1 MSDQAP
7 AITTPE
13 QPAVSPTAVSQT
25 ATAPGALRVLG
36 LVAVSVGVA
45 ALAGAAFVL
54 SYSGLHAVA
63 LQAGISA
70 RLAKGYPLILDVLLV
85 VILAAILWLRSA
97 GWPSKLLAWACL
109 LALLAAAAWADALHA
124 AGHRLPARPAAVAAA
139 ILPWA
144 LVLIA
149 FALLLT
155 MLHHARVRRAA
166 TPRPPAVM
174 PVYVPPPAP
183 TAPLV
188 PGFPGRE
195 PATEPTSRPA
205 ARPEPPRPAYT
216 RTSPDTLRLVVPRQA
231 ATEAGDLAMDEDA
244 ALDDPSSDE
253 AVPDPASHLVAGGGT
268 PAEPEVGAGQ
278 PGDAAAEAGDA
289 QADEDAAAASD
300 NAAADDTEPED
311 TEPEDA
317 EPEDAE
323 PDDTGPDDTEPD
335 GKQADSD
342 GEQADPD
349 ADEADADDTDVDDT
363 AMPVF
368 HRMWSS
374 PTPGGD
380 D

>member
-13 QPAVSPTAVSQT
+13 QPAMSQT
-25 ATAPGALRVLG
+25 AAAPGALRVLG

-124 AGHRLPARPAAVAAA
+124 AGHRLPTRPAAVTAA

-166 TPRPPAVM
+166 TPRPPAAR
-174 PVYVPPPAP
+174 PVYVPPPVP
-183 TAPLV
+183 TTPLV

-195 PATEPTSRPA
+195 PATEPA
-205 ARPEPPRPAYT
+205 AQPEPARPAYAH
-216 RTSPDTLRLVVPRQA
+216 TSPDTLRLVVPRQA
-231 ATEAGDLAMDEDA
+231 ATDASDLAMDEDA
-244 ALDDPSSDE
+244 GLDDPSSDE
-253 AVPDPASHLVAGGGT
+253 AVPDPASHEAAAEGGET

-278 PGDAAAEAGDA
+278 PGDTAAEALDA
-289 QADEDAAAASD
+289 PTDEDAAPASD
-300 NAAADDTEPED
+300 DAAADDTEPD
-311 TEPEDA
+311 GTEPD
-317 EPEDAE
+317 
-323 PDDTGPDDTEPD
+323 GTEPD
-335 GKQADSD
+335 GKQAD
-342 GEQADPD
+342 
-349 ADEADADDTDVDDT
+349 TDVDETDVDET

>member
-7 AITTPE
+7 GVATPE
-13 QPAVSPTAVSQT
+13 QPAAG
-25 ATAPGALRVLG
+25 PGALRILA
-36 LVAVSVGVA
+36 LAAVSVGVA

-124 AGHRLPARPAAVAAA
+124 AGHRLPSRPAAVTAA

-166 TPRPPAVM
+166 APRLAASR
-174 PVYVPPPAP
+174 PVYVPPPPA

-188 PGFPGRE
+188 PGFPAPE
-195 PATEPTSRPA
+195 PAPPAPEPA
-205 ARPEPPRPAYT
+205 DPPRPAYEH
-216 RTSPDTLRLVVPRQA
+216 TSPDTLRLVVPRQA
-231 ATEAGDLAMDEDA
+231 PVDAADLASDGDA
-244 ALDDPSSDE
+244 ALEDPVLEDPVLDEPELDDPSSDE
-253 AVPDPASHLVAGGGT
+253 A
-268 PAEPEVGAGQ
+268 EPEPTAV
-278 PGDAAAEAGDA
+278 PAAEADNA
-289 QADEDAAAASD
+289 EADETEVDDTESDTDGNEAEPSDPVGTDADADVDDTGAGD
-300 NAAADDTEPED
+300 TGADDTE
-311 TEPEDA
+311 A
-317 EPEDAE
+317 
-323 PDDTGPDDTEPD
+323 
-335 GKQADSD
+335 
-342 GEQADPD
+342 
-349 ADEADADDTDVDDT
+349 DDT

-374 PTPGGD
+374 PTPDGEGSTPAR
-380 D
+380 